1 MSTRIALTETELCEN
16 AYCSSGGRRLTEN
29 MPEMLL
35 LCINDNLTKTQKR
48 YIMLYYKRNMTVPQ
62 IANLYGVNKSTVSRT
77 INRGRQKLSKAVRLK
92 MLERMVRSSDERM
105 TDLES

>member
-62 IANLYGVNKSTVSRT
+62 IANKSTVSRT

>member
-1 MSTRIALTETELCEN
+1 
-16 AYCSSGGRRLTEN
+16 
-29 MPEMLL
+29 
-35 LCINDNLTKTQKR
+35 
-48 YIMLYYKRNMTVPQ
+48 MLYYKRNMTVPQ
-62 IANLYGVNKSTVSRT
+62 IASLYGVNKSTVSRT

>member
-1 MSTRIALTETELCEN
+1 
-16 AYCSSGGRRLTEN
+16 
-29 MPEMLL
+29 
-35 LCINDNLTKTQKR
+35 
-48 YIMLYYKRNMTVPQ
+48 MTVPQ